1 MLSTS
6 LFRCICSQGR
16 PNSEAISTKDG
27 SAFLRRTPLRRP
39 RRVGGAW
46 SPSSCAKR
54 RSDSAVTGSSAV
66 TLAQIHSTWV
76 SFKVSF
82 NLQGYQKQTP
92 IGPQENRIST
102 KLNYTAAN
110 HKTVL
115 SVRMSRFLSGTL
127 HGDQK
132 QTPIPAHNP
141 SCKAQ
146 LSTIESSQHLLQH
159 KQLVCKVQHRST
171 PIPSLQP
178 SCDEKQS
185 TMDSSSCSFRRVPPS
200 RLCGSPNIAHSRRK
214 LV

>member
-76 SFKVSF
+76 SF

-92 IGPQENRIST
+92 IGPQENRVST

-110 HKTVL
+110 HTTVL

-127 HGDQK
+127 HGYQR
-132 QTPIPAHNP
+132 QIPIPEYNP

-146 LSTIESSQHLLQH
+146 LSTIESNFNAN
-159 KQLVCKVQHRST
+159 
-171 PIPSLQP
+171 
-178 SCDEKQS
+178 
-185 TMDSSSCSFRRVPPS
+185 SSCAKFNTALCPSPYSSPPAMRSSPLWIPAAAPSQGFRRRASAAAPT
-200 RLCGSPNIAHSRRK
+200 
-214 LV
+214 